1 MQAVEKKL
9 DEAQTDDL
17 DQPLSQWAKGAQHKN
32 RPGPRREQH
41 AGDGALAAKFL

>member
-9 DEAQTDDL
+9 VEAQTDVL
-17 DQPLSQWAKGAQHKN
+17 DRPLSQRAKGAQRKN
-32 RPGPRREQH
+32 SAGPLTEQH